1 MGSGRIYYLR
11 LPGNG
16 NQLNKRVISIQTVGF
31 ESKRSGRTL
40 MKRVRTGKNKYLI
53 IIFILIS
60 LLILVTQGC
69 TASSATTSRTTV
81 TTTRASTQT
90 FTTTTTAT
98 TTYNAIKTTTSTTQ
112 SVTTT
117 TGTSTPLSTSTTNGQ
132 VEATTFEGTNLTP
145 IKNQLLNGIS
155 GTQNINQ
162 ATYYLAIE
170 GMVDHP
176 ITFTYADL
184 EALPQVSVLAT
195 LDCVEGW
202 SYTAKWTGPS
212 LSAILAQAGVQSGA
226 VIAIFG
232 TADDPDGFTSL
243 DLSYINTNNII
254 LALKDND
261 ITLPAANG
269 FPVRVVAAGKYGYK
283 WAKWVTSIDI
293 SSNANFMGYWESYG
307 YNNNGD
313 VNGPAGQ

>member
-1 MGSGRIYYLR
+1 
-11 LPGNG
+11 
-16 NQLNKRVISIQTVGF
+16 
-31 ESKRSGRTL
+31 
-40 MKRVRTGKNKYLI
+40 MKPVRTGKNKYLTI
-53 IIFILIS
+53 LFILIS
-60 LLILVTQGC
+60 LLVLVTQACAGPS
-69 TASSATTSRTTV
+69 TTTSRTTA
-81 TTTRASTQT
+81 TTTQASTQT
-90 FTTTTTAT
+90 LTTTMAAT
-98 TTYNAIKTTTSTTQ
+98 TPTAVKTTKSTTQ
-112 SVTTT
+112 SVTTA
-117 TGTSTPLSTSTTNGQ
+117 TSTATTISTSTSNGQ

-162 ATYYLAIE
+162 ATYTLTIE

-176 ITFTYADL
+176 ITLTYADL

-195 LDCVEGW
+195 LECVEGW

-243 DLSYINTNNII
+243 DLSYINANNII

-269 FPVRVVAAGKYGYK
+269 FPVRVVATGKYGYK
-283 WAKWVTSIDI
+283 WAKWVTSVDV
-293 SSNANFMGYWESYG
+293 SSNANFQGYWESNG

-313 VNGPAGQ
+313 INGPAGQ

>member
-1 MGSGRIYYLR
+1 
-11 LPGNG
+11 
-16 NQLNKRVISIQTVGF
+16 
-31 ESKRSGRTL
+31 
-40 MKRVRTGKNKYLI
+40 MKRIRTGRNNIYLTI
-53 IIFILIS
+53 LFILIF
-60 LLILVTQGC
+60 LLVSVTQACSG
-69 TASSATTSRTTV
+69 SLATTSRTTV
-81 TTTRASTQT
+81 TTTQASTQT
-90 FTTTTTAT
+90 LATTTAATTTAT
-98 TTYNAIKTTTSTTQ
+98 AVKTTLSTTQ
-112 SVTTT
+112 SVTTMT
-117 TGTSTPLSTSTTNGQ
+117 TTSSPISTSTANGQ
-132 VEATTFEGTNLTP
+132 IEATTFEGTKLTP
-145 IKNQLLNGIS
+145 IKNQLLNGIA
-155 GTQNINQ
+155 GTQNIDQ
-162 ATYYLAIE
+162 ATYTLAIE

-195 LDCVEGW
+195 LECVEGW

-243 DLSYINTNNII
+243 DLSYINANNII

-269 FPVRVVAAGKYGYK
+269 FPVRVVATGKYGYK
-283 WAKWVTSIDI
+283 WAKWVTSIDV
-293 SSNANFMGYWESYG
+293 SSNANFQGYWESAG

-313 VNGPAGQ
+313 INGPAGQ